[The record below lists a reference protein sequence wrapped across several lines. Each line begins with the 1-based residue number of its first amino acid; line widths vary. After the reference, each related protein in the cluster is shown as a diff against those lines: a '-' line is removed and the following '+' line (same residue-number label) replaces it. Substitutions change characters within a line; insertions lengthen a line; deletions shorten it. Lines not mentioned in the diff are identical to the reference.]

1 MSRPRAEAG
10 TTVTPS
16 IARRLIGSLIVLA
29 FLAAGCGSRPVA
41 GTPAPAITPPPAVT
55 AAPGATL
62 EPPPTPV
69 PASGVITVWTIPQG
83 DDEVPIKAYEK
94 AFEQQNP
101 DADVRLVV
109 IPEEGYVPKVQTAL
123 EAGKVPDVALL
134 EPDLIATMKA
144 GRWVDLAPFF
154 ASWGVAAADFNAGGL
169 SRATI
174 ENDQSKGIFAIGD
187 FLGGNV
193 LVYNRKLFA
202 AAGVATPPSDRSLTY
217 QEYDAACRAVGHPA
231 SNPEKAVYGCSV
243 PDFGYLF
250 APVFGENGHRA
261 EGFMNAPKV
270 TEAFQ
275 IGAALI
281 RDGLAPGSA
290 LLDTIGESDLFAQGK
305 LGITWTDFTEIPKYQ
320 ANGIDFGIAP
330 FYVIAG
336 EPSYVD
342 VYTAAWGTLK
352 GGPNPAGAL
361 AFLRFI
367 ATDAQRMRPQISADP
382 PLSTKVATEIGY
394 GTGDPIKEQYLQV
407 LSLAP
412 PPDFVPPG
420 VDAWDPA
427 EVLRLLTVEKR
438 TDAQAILDAMAAKS
452 QAELGRAWRQWESIG
467 T

>member
-1 MSRPRAEAG
+1 MSRPPTQAR
-10 TTVTPS
+10 TPS
-16 IARRLIGSLIVLA
+16 IARRLIGSSIVLT
-29 FLAAGCGSRPVA
+29 FVAAGCGSRPVA
-41 GTPAPAITPPPAVT
+41 GAPGPVITPPPAVT

-69 PASGVITVWTIPQG
+69 PATGLITVWTIPQG

-94 AFEQQNP
+94 AFEKQNP
-101 DADVRLVV
+101 KADVRLVV

-123 EAGKVPDVALL
+123 EAGKLPDVALL

-154 ASWGVAAADFNAGGL
+154 PSWGVAATDFNAGGL

-202 AAGVATPPSDRSLTY
+202 AAGIATPPADRSLTY
-217 QEYDAACRAVGHPA
+217 QEYDAACRAVGHPG
-231 SNPEKAVYGCSV
+231 SDPEKVVYGCSV

-250 APVFGENGHRA
+250 APVFGDDGHKA

-270 TEAFQ
+270 TSAFQ

-281 RDGLAPGSA
+281 RDGFAPSSA

-352 GGPNPAGAL
+352 GAPNPAGAL

-367 ATDAQRMRPQISADP
+367 ATDAQRIRPQVSADP

-394 GTGDPIKEQYLQV
+394 GAGDPIKQQYLQV

-452 QAELGRAWRQWESIG
+452 QRELDRAWRQWESIG